1 MDSILKANANKL
13 KKTLKKIEEINRK
26 SNQKKIKLDSLRTSS
41 KATLNKGISTE
52 KKTNKNDSSNTSK
65 SGMYIQVLKSDFFRR
80 IQVDS
85 SQTLNILVGNV
96 LMKQE
101 KTLFYCDSSIQD
113 ITNNTIEAFGN
124 VHINDSDSIHTYSD
138 YLKYYGETRIAT
150 LRNNVKL
157 TDGKVNLTTDELEYD
172 LNAKLGTYL
181 RGGKVVNG
189 KSVLTST
196 QGYYYTDT
204 KDIYFQKNVL
214 LVDPDYRMYTD
225 TLLYNVK
232 SEIAS
237 FLAITTI
244 KDDKARIKTRSGFYD
259 LKLGKAKFTNRP
271 ILIDS
276 TQIVIADNI
285 IYDNITGQ
293 GNADGNV
300 FYRDSSQEITM
311 LSGGTFFN
319 TASKEITSYKNP
331 VLIMKQDQDNLFLAA
346 DTLFSAYQKIPL
358 KKQQIKDSLITIDST
373 VKKNITDLIQDKDSI
388 ILIKKKDTADFEK
401 TINESQQKITQLT
414 DSLASLIVI
423 DSTNKIDT
431 FIRKVNSDTK
441 LYIPSV
447 KKDNLNKVSAT
458 VDTLQKQSSTSSG
471 LKKDTTQ
478 VEQPT
483 DSVRYFKAYH
493 NVKMYSDSIQG
504 KCDSLYYS
512 LIDSTFRFYTEPVI
526 WSNNNQ
532 ISGNRLTL
540 TTKNKKVHQFIVEEN
555 AISISN
561 TGDELFNQLK
571 GDKIIG
577 DFADGEIESIHAIGN
592 SVSIY
597 YLQDD
602 DSAYVGM
609 DYTDAS
615 DIIMKFQKREL
626 KKVIWLKGAKG
637 NTFPFNKIPEDKR
650 KFPGFK
656 WLEAIR
662 PKSSGELFGK

>member
-1 MDSILKANANKL
+1 MRILIRSSILALLCLFTLEGSSQDSRLMDSILKANANKL

-609 DYTDAS
+609 D
-615 DIIMKFQKREL
+615 
-626 KKVIWLKGAKG
+626 
-637 NTFPFNKIPEDKR
+637 
-650 KFPGFK
+650 
-656 WLEAIR
+656 
-662 PKSSGELFGK
+662 

>member
-373 VKKNITDLIQDKDSI
+373 VKKNFTDLIQDKDSI